1 MTLFSSI
8 SDPFGG
14 TVTGIVKHSPIQQE
28 YHVTGYSV
36 EPFKQDPSICTI
48 SGHFS
53 EYRTAY
59 AERECP
65 FLGNWFISN
74 TEEYW
79 RVVSVSFLPS
89 EARLPWGCCLITNLN
104 LLAPEPLL
112 PGPEKPCLRP
122 TARCLAPG
130 LPYFTESHIF
140 LSDSEAHCCLFR

>member
-36 EPFKQDPSICTI
+36 ELFKQDPSICTI

-89 EARLPWGCCLITNLN
+89 EARLPWGCCLITNLQMTA
-104 LLAPEPLL
+104 LTSGAL
-112 PGPEKPCLRP
+112 GSIPEKYIGTPLGFYLWENQDR
-122 TARCLAPG
+122 RN
-130 LPYFTESHIF
+130 
-140 LSDSEAHCCLFR
+140 